1 MALEQ
6 VPRALVKACV
16 KRYGTYLQRYPVP
29 IRQERLQLLSRWEP
43 IRPVVEEVHQE
54 LYPAAPVTIAPSPT
68 PINAYTAGVTY
79 PRYACKQG
87 NPLGCELT
95 RSAPLPEPW
104 ITHCSVCNFPALLPE
119 KVELRGQRGSY
130 VIERSLG
137 QRGAGR
143 LYAATQTGF
152 NQSVVVKEYLLPQS
166 YFNAAERQ
174 QQQKVFRNLAGFSL
188 ADGRIQDFRF
198 VQPLEAIANDLDER
212 CYLITDERDACPTL
226 RRYLTQGPL
235 TSAEVRWVLNQVLQ
249 TLEFL
254 HGQRFRLPSG
264 QMQTG
269 MVHGNLS
276 LDSLLIGIQQ
286 PEVAIQDGS
295 VAPSRLLDS
304 DCFIY
309 LCDLALWEQ
318 LFDPAAIN
326 AAPKSF
332 AQDLV
337 DLGYIAFYLLVGRE
351 VVPTGEPLDPRD
363 PQHWQVV
370 DPFLKQFILRL
381 MGLEL
386 PFENA
391 EVARRELLRS
401 PQLTFAPRLEPEPA
415 PATSAKQTIPRFLIF
430 LFSLLGLGALGWLIW
445 TLLPKPQATTAIAP
459 PLCCLKDV
467 AGIPPGRFTYTST
480 EAGTWNYIFQTP
492 DLIQKGQTL
501 EQRLKE
507 AQPNLQLQFRSSH
520 SPTSAIAQVQSGKAA
535 FAIVPLIEPLP
546 NDLEA
551 TTIAY
556 DGLVF
561 VIPFSYSK
569 REQGLP
575 AQLHGRLTVKQL
587 QQLYTGR
594 VENWRDLGGS
604 ALPVNLYLPEN
615 QEAIAVFQQ
624 RVLKENSGERMGYR
638 SEPIPTLPEFEL
650 LRTII
655 QDFESRQ
662 VGGIGFSSLSK
673 VVGQCSV
680 YPLAIQTQTQ
690 PAVQPVVLSDGKPIE
705 PTTDLC
711 DKKGSYHLSVAS
723 LKAGRYPLSYPI
735 AIVYSRNNDRPAI
748 GEKFAELFKT
758 REGQKLLSQTGLVP
772 LNQD

>member
-1 MALEQ
+1 MALKQ
-6 VPRALVKACV
+6 VPRTFVKACV
-16 KRYGTYLQRYPVP
+16 KRYGTFLQRYPVEL
-29 IRQERLQLLSRWEP
+29 RQERFLFLSQWEWMQ
-43 IRPVVEEVHQE
+43 PVVEEVQQE
-54 LYPAAPVTIAPSPT
+54 LYPAAPATTIAPSSPT
-68 PINAYTAGVTY
+68 TSALAADVIY
-79 PRYACKQG
+79 PRYACNRG
-87 NPLGCELT
+87 NPLGCEFAK
-95 RSAPLPEPW
+95 SAAPPEPW
-104 ITHCSVCNFPALLPE
+104 IKNCSVCNFPALLPE

-152 NQSVVVKEYLLPQS
+152 NQAVVVKEYLLPQQ
-166 YFNAAERQ
+166 YFNVTERQ
-174 QQQKVFRNLAGFSL
+174 QQQQVFKNLAGFSL
-188 ADGRIQDFRF
+188 ADGRVQDFRF
-198 VQPLEAIANDLDER
+198 VQPLEAIANDLEER
-212 CYLITDERDACPTL
+212 CYLIGDERDACPTL
-226 RRYLTQGPL
+226 RRYLSQGAL
-235 TSAEVRWVLNQVLQ
+235 TPAEVRWVLNQVLQ

-254 HGQRFRLPSG
+254 HGQKFRLPTG

-269 MVHGNLS
+269 IVHGNLS

-286 PEVAIQDGS
+286 PEVAIQDGH
-295 VAPSRLLDS
+295 VTPSRLLDS

-318 LFDPAAIN
+318 LFDPASLN
-326 AAPKSF
+326 ASPKSI

-337 DLGYIAFYLLVGRE
+337 DLGYIAFYLLAGRE
-351 VVPTGEPLDPRD
+351 VTATGGSLDPRE
-363 PQHWQVV
+363 PQHWQTV
-370 DPFLKQFILRL
+370 DPFLKHFILRL

-401 PQLTFAPRLEPEPA
+401 PQITFALLPEVEAEPE
-415 PATSAKQTIPRFLIF
+415 TSTKPRIPRWLLF
-430 LFSLLGLGALGWLIW
+430 LFSLLGLGAFGWLIW

-467 AGIPPGRFTYTST
+467 AGIPPGTFTYTAT
-480 EAGTWNYIFQTP
+480 EAGIWNYVFQTP

-501 EQRLKE
+501 EQRLQV
-507 AQPNLQLQFRSSH
+507 AQPNLRVQFKPAD
-520 SPTSAIAQVQSGKAA
+520 SPTSAIAQVQSGAAA
-535 FAIVPLIEPLP
+535 FAIVPLIQPLP
-546 NDLEA
+546 DDLEA

-556 DGLVF
+556 DGLAF

-569 REQGLP
+569 RDKGLP
-575 AQLHGRLTVKQL
+575 AQLHGKLTLQQL
-587 QQLYTGR
+587 QQLYTGS

-604 ALPVNLYLPEN
+604 ALPVNLYLPQN
-615 QEAIAVFQQ
+615 PEAIVVFQQ
-624 RVLKENSGERMGYR
+624 QVLKGNAANRIGNR

-680 YPLAIQTQTQ
+680 YPLAIQTPSQ
-690 PAVQPVVLSDGKPIE
+690 PAIQPVVLSDGKPIE

-711 DKKGSYHLSVAS
+711 DKKGSYHLSAEL
-723 LKAGRYPLSYPI
+723 LKTGRYPLSYPI
-735 AIVYSRNNDRPAI
+735 AIVYPRNNDRPAI
-748 GEKFAELFKT
+748 GEKFAALFKT

-772 LNQD
+772 LE